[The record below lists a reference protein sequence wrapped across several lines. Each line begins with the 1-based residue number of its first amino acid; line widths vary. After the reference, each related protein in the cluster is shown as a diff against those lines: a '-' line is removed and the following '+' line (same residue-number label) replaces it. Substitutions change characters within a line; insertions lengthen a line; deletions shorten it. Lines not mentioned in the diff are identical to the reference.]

1 MNATRCCAREELLV
15 ARVSEQR
22 PSQVLPVPVAALEGL
37 PGGRDSGSLTRRR
50 LLAGGVAGFASVYGS
65 RMLGFQEVFEAAA
78 AQAAPSSQN
87 CLVLLYLAG
96 GNDGLQLALP
106 GSGIAG
112 DYNAY
117 VVARSALHRGLGA
130 STQSRVGSQPI
141 PGCGNTLAWANTVV
155 STPGTGG
162 VPGDNGSATWG
173 FDTLYGNGLGGV
185 GSDLAILPAV
195 DYTPSSLSHFDSS
208 DYWFAGN
215 LSAMSTGWLGR
226 WIDNNGTD
234 ANPLQAVSID
244 SALSK
249 AIRTAQRPV
258 CAIAPLQSGMAPEL
272 KFTMRTNAG
281 YDSPPPSGSN
291 ADLNVEMDAL
301 AQNGAGN
308 PTIAR
313 ARTTYSLAT
322 DVAAAQATINQG
334 NAPVS
339 YPDATSTLQRSL
351 QLAARILGANLGTR
365 VITIHWGAFD
375 THGSQLTGQDPQLA
389 ELSRALGAF
398 KADLAARGI
407 EQKVA
412 TLAFSEFGRRVAE
425 NGGAGT
431 DHGAGGFLLVSGS
444 GVRGGLASQYPGCTS
459 LDANGNLKVT
469 TDFRSVY
476 QAVLE
481 EWLGGDLT
489 GVLPNGPFPAL
500 QRYDG
505 TNALFK

>member
-1 MNATRCCAREELLV
+1 MNPYRCIECEELQL
-15 ARVSEQR
+15 ARVSDQR
-22 PSQVLPVPVAALEGL
+22 PSQVLPVPAAALDGL
-37 PGGRDSGSLTRRR
+37 PEGRDSGALSRRR
-50 LLAGGVAGFASVYGS
+50 LLQGGVAGFASVYGS
-65 RMLGFQEVFEAAA
+65 KLLGFQEVFEAAV
-78 AQAAPSSQN
+78 AQAAPSDQN

-96 GNDGLQLALP
+96 GNDGLQLAVP

-117 VVARSALHRGLGA
+117 VAARTALHRDVGA
-130 STQSRVGSQPI
+130 STSGRVGSQPI
-141 PGCGNTLAWANTVV
+141 PGCGNTLNWANTVV

-162 VPGDNGSATWG
+162 IAGDNGSSTWG
-173 FDTLYGNGLGGV
+173 FDTLYGNGLGGS

-195 DYTPSSLSHFDSS
+195 DYTPASLSHFDSA
-208 DYWFAGN
+208 DYWFAGA
-215 LSAMSTGWLGR
+215 LQGLSTGWLGR
-226 WIDNNGTD
+226 WVDNNGTE

-244 SALSK
+244 TALSK
-249 AIRTAQRPV
+249 AIRTAKHPV
-258 CAIAPLQSGMAPEL
+258 CAISPQQSGLAPSL
-272 KFTMRTNAG
+272 KFSMRTNAG
-281 YDSPPPSGSN
+281 YDSPPTGGSN
-291 ADLNVEMDAL
+291 ADLNAEMDAL
-301 AQNGAGN
+301 AATAAGN
-308 PTIAR
+308 PDLAR
-313 ARTTYSLAT
+313 ARNTYGLAV
-322 DVAAAQATINQG
+322 DVAATQATINQG
-334 NAPVS
+334 SAPVT
-339 YPDATSTLQRSL
+339 YPDPTSRLQRSL

-365 VITIHWGAFD
+365 IITIHWGSFD
-375 THGSQLTGQDPQLA
+375 THGSQLQGQDPQLA

-398 KADLAARGI
+398 KADLAARGV

-444 GVRGGLASQYPGCTS
+444 GVKGGLASQYPGCTS
-459 LDANGNLKVT
+459 LDNNGNLKVT

-476 QAVLE
+476 QSVLE